1 MKKKQKK
8 KELKTDKEYLEVQD
22 KATKEKNKSNKE
34 ISEVIVKDNQ
44 KDEKGQK
51 DAKDPK
57 ETNEKEEQT
66 NIKEIQEEVKPKK
79 MIEVK
84 PRESYLKDKIGKLQF
99 NNNLLSGIN
108 KQIGEQLKS
117 VKKEIINEKVNVKE
131 NPKKLNEYLSKSLDN
146 NLNNILNVNENYNLK
161 NKYKT
166 IKDLK
171 IEKDILSKKLV
182 QIKENQ
188 NLIGTKSNSD
198 ILYEQNLNEKM
209 KKEMDEQKNKI
220 IIKLERI
227 NEKIKEIILDDEEL
241 KNKKQENLKNFIDNF
256 ERDKEIIE
264 IRAKKYLKEKKERN
278 KRIANDLQQVVEK
291 RKKEIEDQDKKEKEK
306 QEKLQIKLKR
316 KAKEIEFKQSKEIG
330 AKALKYKPYIHQ
342 KVDGTVKDYL
352 FMKKYDNYIKN
363 EKNLLEQEN
372 MNRKKIMKQVT
383 NEEIK
388 EFNNKMDK
396 KREENQL
403 KIEKKNE
410 KLKEVWNERKKSL
423 PNYANSFSENGF
435 EDIPNQIKEE
445 KKSKEKR
452 GALIDK
458 QKGYAEEIRYLKQPQ
473 VDKELEQKRLNTIN
487 NLDPKRFLIEKDTL
501 QHKRKGRV
509 ILKKPD
515 PNKPSKF
522 GWELKINSSDNEISI
537 EKKLIKRPKKYMMSM
552 STDKNPS
559 KLPDIKID
567 YLQEIKEKSLKEK
580 NLKENSSANTLANK
594 NYAKSS
600 EKKWNKMIND
610 NKKGSFIESIN
621 DAKNRVELIDNQ
633 ALLNQKLLHS
643 QEPTSNNIELNKKVS
658 NLLIDSIE
666 AKLSLL
672 NKMK

>member
-22 KATKEKNKSNKE
+22 KEVKDKNKSKKE
-34 ISEVIVKDNQ
+34 ITEVIVKDHP
-44 KDEKGQK
+44 KDEKEQK

-57 ETNEKEEQT
+57 EMNEKEEQT
-66 NIKEIQEEVKPKK
+66 DMNAIQEEVKPKK

-84 PRESYLKDKIGKLQF
+84 PRESYLKDKIGKLQL

-108 KQIGEQLKS
+108 KGIGEQLKS
-117 VKKEIINEKVNVKE
+117 VKNEIINDKVNVKE
-131 NPKKLNEYLSKSLDN
+131 NPKKLGEFLNKSSDN
-146 NLNNILNVNENYNLK
+146 NPNSILNVNESYNLK

-171 IEKDILSKKLV
+171 IEKDILSKKLAK
-182 QIKENQ
+182 IKENQ
-188 NLIGTKSNSD
+188 NLIGTKNNSD
-198 ILYEQNLNEKM
+198 FLYEQNLNEKM

-220 IIKLERI
+220 ITKLERI
-227 NEKIKEIILDDEEL
+227 NEKIKDIILDDEEL

-278 KRIANDLQQVVEK
+278 KRIANDLQQVAEK

-306 QEKLQIKLKR
+306 QEKIQIKLKR

-372 MNRKKIMKQVT
+372 MNRKNKMKQVT

-396 KREENQL
+396 KREENQI
-403 KIEKKNE
+403 KTDKKVE
-410 KLKEVWNERKKSL
+410 KLKEEWSERKKNL
-423 PNYANSFSENGF
+423 PNYVSSFSENAY
-435 EDIPNQIKEE
+435 EDITNQIKEE
-445 KKSKEKR
+445 KEIKEKR

-487 NLDPKRFLIEKDTL
+487 NLDPKRFLTEKETL

-509 ILKKPD
+509 LLKKPD

-537 EKKLIKRPKKYMMSM
+537 EKKLIKRPKKYIMSM
-552 STDKNPS
+552 STDKNTS

-567 YLQEIKEKSLKEK
+567 YLQEIKEKNLKEK
-580 NLKENSSANTLANK
+580 NLKVNSSSNTIGDK

-610 NKKGSFIESIN
+610 NKKASFIDSIN
-621 DAKNRVELIDNQ
+621 DAKSRVELIDNQ
-633 ALLNQKLLHS
+633 ALLSQKLLHS
-643 QEPTSNNIELNKKVS
+643 QEPTTNNIELNKKVS

>member
-8 KELKTDKEYLEVQD
+8 KELKTDKEYLEVKD
-22 KATKEKNKSNKE
+22 KTIKDKNKSNKE
-34 ISEVIVKDNQ
+34 ISEVAVKDHP
-44 KDEKGQK
+44 KDSKEKN

-57 ETNEKEEQT
+57 EMNEKEEQT
-66 NIKEIQEEVKPKK
+66 DFKPVQEEVKPKK

-108 KQIGEQLKS
+108 KGIGEQLKS
-117 VKKEIINEKVNVKE
+117 VKNEIYNEKVNVKE
-131 NPKKLNEYLSKSLDN
+131 SPKKLNEYLNKSLDSN
-146 NLNNILNVNENYNLK
+146 SNNILNVNENYNLK

-171 IEKDILSKKLV
+171 NEKDILSKKLA

-188 NLIGTKSNSD
+188 NLIVAKNNSD
-198 ILYEQNLNEKM
+198 FIYEQNLNEKM
-209 KKEMDEQKNKI
+209 KKEMDEQKSKI
-220 IIKLERI
+220 ISKLERV
-227 NEKIKEIILDDEEL
+227 NEKIKDIIFDDEEL

-278 KRIANDLQQVVEK
+278 KRIANDLQQVAEK

-306 QEKLQIKLKR
+306 QEKIQIKLKR

-363 EKNLLEQEN
+363 ESNILKQEN
-372 MNRKKIMKQVT
+372 LNRKKKMKQVT

-403 KIEKKNE
+403 KTDQKKE
-410 KLKEVWNERKKSL
+410 KLKEEWNERKKNL
-423 PNYANSFSENGF
+423 PNYVSSFSENGF
-435 EDIPNQIKEE
+435 EDTQIKEE
-445 KKSKEKR
+445 KETKEKR

-458 QKGYAEEIRYLKQPQ
+458 QKGYADEIRYLKQPQ

-487 NLDPKRFLIEKDTL
+487 NLDPKRFLTDKETL

-509 ILKKPD
+509 LLKKPD

-537 EKKLIKRPKKYMMSM
+537 EKKLIKRPKKYLMSM
-552 STDKNPS
+552 STDKNNS

-567 YLQEIKEKSLKEK
+567 YLQEMKEKSLKEK
-580 NLKENSSANTLANK
+580 NLKINSSANTLANN

-600 EKKWNKMIND
+600 EKKWNRIIND
-610 NKKGSFIESIN
+610 NKKVSFIDSIN
-621 DAKNRVELIDNQ
+621 DAKSRVELLDNQ
-633 ALLNQKLLHS
+633 ALLSQKLLNL

>member
-1 MKKKQKK
+1 MERNDKSSDIISNFLGKKTKHYKK
-8 KELKTDKEYLEVQD
+8 PVESESIYSAREEFEEPLKRDSFNYLRKAMNETDAD
-22 KATKEKNKSNKE
+22 
-34 ISEVIVKDNQ
+34 IDFDMIVDT
-44 KDEKGQK
+44 
-51 DAKDPK
+51 P
-57 ETNEKEEQT
+57 
-66 NIKEIQEEVKPKK
+66 
-79 MIEVK
+79 
-84 PRESYLKDKIGKLQF
+84 
-99 NNNLLSGIN
+99 
-108 KQIGEQLKS
+108 
-117 VKKEIINEKVNVKE
+117 
-131 NPKKLNEYLSKSLDN
+131 
-146 NLNNILNVNENYNLK
+146 ILNV
-161 NKYKT
+161 T
-166 IKDLK
+166 
-171 IEKDILSKKLV
+171 
-182 QIKENQ
+182 
-188 NLIGTKSNSD
+188 T
-198 ILYEQNLNEKM
+198 
-209 KKEMDEQKNKI
+209 
-220 IIKLERI
+220 ERS
-227 NEKIKEIILDDEEL
+227 E
-241 KNKKQENLKNFIDNF
+241 
-256 ERDKEIIE
+256 
-264 IRAKKYLKEKKERN
+264 
-278 KRIANDLQQVVEK
+278 V
-291 RKKEIEDQDKKEKEK
+291 
-306 QEKLQIKLKR
+306 
-316 KAKEIEFKQSKEIG
+316 
-330 AKALKYKPYIHQ
+330 
-342 KVDGTVKDYL
+342 
-352 FMKKYDNYIKN
+352 
-363 EKNLLEQEN
+363 LL
-372 MNRKKIMKQVT
+372 
-383 NEEIK
+383 
-388 EFNNKMDK
+388 
-396 KREENQL
+396 
-403 KIEKKNE
+403 
-410 KLKEVWNERKKSL
+410 
-423 PNYANSFSENGF
+423 
-435 EDIPNQIKEE
+435 
-445 KKSKEKR
+445 EKR

-567 YLQEIKEKSLKEK
+567 YLQEIKEKNLKEK

-633 ALLNQKLLHS
+633 ALLNQKLLNS

>member
-8 KELKTDKEYLEVQD
+8 KELKTDKEYLEVKD
-22 KATKEKNKSNKE
+22 KTIKDKNKSNKE
-34 ISEVIVKDNQ
+34 ISEVAVKDHP
-44 KDEKGQK
+44 KDSKEKN

-57 ETNEKEEQT
+57 EMNEKEEQT
-66 NIKEIQEEVKPKK
+66 DFKPVQEEVKPKK

-108 KQIGEQLKS
+108 KGIGEQLKS
-117 VKKEIINEKVNVKE
+117 VKNEIYNEKVNVKE
-131 NPKKLNEYLSKSLDN
+131 SPKKLNEYLNKSLDSN
-146 NLNNILNVNENYNLK
+146 SNNILNVNENYNLK

-171 IEKDILSKKLV
+171 NEKDILSKKLA

-188 NLIGTKSNSD
+188 NLIVAKNNSD
-198 ILYEQNLNEKM
+198 FIYEQNLNEKM
-209 KKEMDEQKNKI
+209 KKEMDEQKSKI
-220 IIKLERI
+220 ISKLERV
-227 NEKIKEIILDDEEL
+227 NEKIKDIIFDDEEL

-278 KRIANDLQQVVEK
+278 KRIANDLQQVAEK

-306 QEKLQIKLKR
+306 QEKIQIKLKR

-363 EKNLLEQEN
+363 ESNILKQEN
-372 MNRKKIMKQVT
+372 LNRKKKMKQVT

-403 KIEKKNE
+403 KTDQKKE
-410 KLKEVWNERKKSL
+410 KLKEEWNERKKNL
-423 PNYANSFSENGF
+423 PNYVSSFSENGF
-435 EDIPNQIKEE
+435 EDTQIKEE
-445 KKSKEKR
+445 KETKEKR

-487 NLDPKRFLIEKDTL
+487 NLDPKRFLTDKETL

-509 ILKKPD
+509 LLKKPD

-522 GWELKINSSDNEISI
+522 GWELKINTSDNEISI
-537 EKKLIKRPKKYMMSM
+537 EKKLIKRPKKYLMSM
-552 STDKNPS
+552 STDKNNS

-567 YLQEIKEKSLKEK
+567 YLQEMKEKSLKEK
-580 NLKENSSANTLANK
+580 NLKINSSANTLANN

-600 EKKWNKMIND
+600 EKKWNRIIND
-610 NKKGSFIESIN
+610 NKKVSFIDSIN
-621 DAKNRVELIDNQ
+621 DAKSRVELLDNQ
-633 ALLNQKLLHS
+633 ALLSQKLLNL

>member
-22 KATKEKNKSNKE
+22 KENKNKNKSNKE
-34 ISEVIVKDNQ
+34 IKEVPAKEPPKDSKEQ
-44 KDEKGQK
+44 KDTKN
-51 DAKDPK
+51 PK
-57 ETNEKEEQT
+57 ETNEEIEQT
-66 NIKEIQEEVKPKK
+66 DMKEIQEEVKPKK
-79 MIEVK
+79 MVEVK
-84 PRESYLKDKIGKLQF
+84 PRESYLKDKIGKMQF

-108 KQIGEQLKS
+108 KGIGEQLKS
-117 VKKEIINEKVNVKE
+117 VKNEIINEKVNVKE
-131 NPKKLNEYLSKSLDN
+131 SPKKLNDYMNKSLDIN
-146 NLNNILNVNENYNLK
+146 SNNIANINDNYNLK

-171 IEKDILSKKLV
+171 IEKDILSKKLAKI
-182 QIKENQ
+182 QENQ
-188 NLIGTKSNSD
+188 NLIGAKSNSD
-198 ILYEQNLNEKM
+198 FIYEQNLNEKM
-209 KKEMDEQKNKI
+209 KKDMDEQKSKI
-220 IIKLERI
+220 ISKLERI
-227 NEKIKEIILDDEEL
+227 NEKIKDIILDDEEL

-278 KRIANDLQQVVEK
+278 KRIANDLQQVAEK
-291 RKKEIEDQDKKEKEK
+291 RKKEMEDKDKKEKEK
-306 QEKLQIKLKR
+306 QEKIQIKLKR

-372 MNRKKIMKQVT
+372 MNRKKKMKQVT

-403 KIEKKNE
+403 KADKKTE
-410 KLKEVWNERKKSL
+410 KLKEEWNERKKNL
-423 PNYANSFSENGF
+423 PNYVSSFSENAY
-435 EDIPNQIKEE
+435 EEITNQIKEE
-445 KKSKEKR
+445 KETKEKR

-487 NLDPKRFLIEKDTL
+487 NLDPKRFLTEKETL

-509 ILKKPD
+509 LLKKPD

-537 EKKLIKRPKKYMMSM
+537 EKKLIKRPKKYIMSM
-552 STDKNPS
+552 STDKTSS
-559 KLPDIKID
+559 KLPDIKVD
-567 YLQEIKEKSLKEK
+567 YLQEMKEK
-580 NLKENSSANTLANK
+580 NLKVNSSSHTLADK

-610 NKKGSFIESIN
+610 NKKVSLIDNIN
-621 DAKNRVELIDNQ
+621 DAKSKVELIDNQ
-633 ALLNQKLLHS
+633 ALLSQKLLNS
-643 QEPTSNNIELNKKVS
+643 QEPTTNNIELNKKVS
-658 NLLIDSIE
+658 NLLIESIE

>member
-1 MKKKQKK
+1 MKKKEKK
-8 KELKTDKEYLEVQD
+8 KELKNDKEYLKVQD
-22 KATKEKNKSNKE
+22 KEIKDKNKSNKK
-34 ISEVIVKDNQ
+34 ISEVIVKDLP
-44 KDEKGQK
+44 KDSKDQK

-66 NIKEIQEEVKPKK
+66 NMKEIQEEVKPKK

-84 PRESYLKDKIGKLQF
+84 PRESYLKDKIGKLQI

-108 KQIGEQLKS
+108 KGIGEQLKS
-117 VKKEIINEKVNVKE
+117 VKNEIISEKVNVKE
-131 NPKKLNEYLSKSLDN
+131 TPKILNDCLNKSLDN
-146 NLNNILNVNENYNLK
+146 NSNNILNVNENYILK

-166 IKDLK
+166 IKELK
-171 IEKDILSKKLV
+171 NEKDILSKKLAK
-182 QIKENQ
+182 IKENQ
-188 NLIGTKSNSD
+188 NLIGVKNNSD
-198 ILYEQNLNEKM
+198 FIYEQNLNEKK
-209 KKEMDEQKNKI
+209 KKEMDEQRSKI
-220 IIKLERI
+220 ITKLERV
-227 NEKIKEIILDDEEL
+227 NEKIKDIILDDEEL

-278 KRIANDLQQVVEK
+278 KRIANDLQQVAEK
-291 RKKEIEDQDKKEKEK
+291 RKKEIEDKDKKEKEK

-316 KAKEIEFKQSKEIG
+316 KAKEIEFKQSKEAG

-342 KVDGTVKDYL
+342 TIEGTAKDYL
-352 FMKKYDNYIKN
+352 FMKQYDNYIKN
-363 EKNLLEQEN
+363 EENIIKQEN
-372 MNRKKIMKQVT
+372 MNRKKIMQQVT
-383 NEEIK
+383 SEEIK

-403 KIEKKNE
+403 ISDKKKE
-410 KLKEVWNERKKSL
+410 KLKEQWNERKKNL
-423 PNYANSFSENGF
+423 PNYVSSFSENAY
-435 EDIPNQIKEE
+435 EDLTNQIKEE
-445 KKSKEKR
+445 KETKEKR

-458 QKGYAEEIRYLKQPQ
+458 QKGYAEEVRYLKQPQ
-473 VDKELEQKRLNTIN
+473 IDKELEQKRINTIN
-487 NLDPKRFLIEKDTL
+487 NLDPKRFLNEKETL

-522 GWELKINSSDNEISI
+522 GWELKINTSDNEISI
-537 EKKLIKRPKKYMMSM
+537 EKKLIKRPKKYMLSV
-552 STDKNPS
+552 STDKNPK

-567 YLQEIKEKSLKEK
+567 YLQEMKEK
-580 NLKENSSANTLANK
+580 NLKVNSSTNTLANQ

-610 NKKGSFIESIN
+610 NNKVSFIDSIN
-621 DAKNRVELIDNQ
+621 EAKNRVDLIDNQ
-633 ALLNQKLLHS
+633 ALLSQKLLNS
-643 QEPTSNNIELNKKVS
+643 QEATTNNIELNKKVS
-658 NLLIDSIE
+658 NLLIESIE

>member
-1 MKKKQKK
+1 MKKKEKK
-8 KELKTDKEYLEVQD
+8 KELKNDKEYLKVQD
-22 KATKEKNKSNKE
+22 KEIKDKNKSNKK
-34 ISEVIVKDNQ
+34 ISEVIVKDLP
-44 KDEKGQK
+44 KDSKDQK

-66 NIKEIQEEVKPKK
+66 NMKEIQEEVKPKK

-84 PRESYLKDKIGKLQF
+84 PRESYLKDKIGKLQI

-108 KQIGEQLKS
+108 KGIGEQIKS
-117 VKKEIINEKVNVKE
+117 VKNEIIKEKVNVKE
-131 NPKKLNEYLSKSLDN
+131 SPKDLNKSLDIYS
-146 NLNNILNVNENYNLK
+146 NNILNVNENYNLK

-171 IEKDILSKKLV
+171 IEKDILSKKLAK
-182 QIKENQ
+182 IKENQ
-188 NLIGTKSNSD
+188 NIIGAKNNSD
-198 ILYEQNLNEKM
+198 FIYEQNLNEKK
-209 KKEMDEQKNKI
+209 KKEMDEQMNKI
-220 IIKLERI
+220 ITKLDRV
-227 NEKIKEIILDDEEL
+227 NEKIKDIISDDEL

-264 IRAKKYLKEKKERN
+264 IRAKKYLKETKERS
-278 KRIANDLQQVVEK
+278 KRIANDLQQVAEK
-291 RKKEIEDQDKKEKEK
+291 RKKEIEDKDKKEKEK
-306 QEKLQIKLKR
+306 QEKIQTKLKR

-342 KVDGTVKDYL
+342 TIEGTAKDYL
-352 FMKKYDNYIKN
+352 FMKQYQNYIKN
-363 EKNLLEQEN
+363 ENNIIKQEK
-372 MNRKKIMKQVT
+372 MNRKKIMQQVT

-388 EFNNKMDK
+388 EFNNKMDQ

-403 KIEKKNE
+403 KTDKKIE
-410 KLKEVWNERKKSL
+410 KLKEVWSERKKNL
-423 PNYANSFSENGF
+423 PNYVSSFSENAY
-435 EDIPNQIKEE
+435 EDLTNQIKEE
-445 KKSKEKR
+445 KETKEKR

-458 QKGYAEEIRYLKQPQ
+458 QKGYAEEVRYLKQPQ
-473 VDKELEQKRLNTIN
+473 IDKELEQKRINTIN
-487 NLDPKRFLIEKDTL
+487 NLDPKRFLNDKETL

-522 GWELKINSSDNEISI
+522 GWELKINTSDNEISI
-537 EKKLIKRPKKYMMSM
+537 EKKLIKRPKKYFLSE
-552 STDKNPS
+552 STDKNPN

-567 YLQEIKEKSLKEK
+567 YLQEMKEMKEK
-580 NLKENSSANTLANK
+580 NLKGNSSANTLANK
-594 NYAKSS
+594 NYVKSS

-610 NKKGSFIESIN
+610 NNNVSLIESITN
-621 DAKNRVELIDNQ
+621 AKNKVDLIDNQ
-633 ALLNQKLLHS
+633 ALLSQKKLNS
-643 QEPTSNNIELNKKVS
+643 QEATTNNIELNKKVS
-658 NLLIDSIE
+658 NLLIESIE